1 MRCRLWMLLGVSGLA
16 GALLVGEARAQ
27 EKKQPPPVPKKL
39 EPKKESKPKD
49 ATAPGAEAQT
59 PQIPIGW
66 GTPYSAGPPAYGWG
80 YGWGNPW
87 QPTWGGQGAY
97 NFQPYY
103 EPTVIPVQTKVV
115 YFVHP
120 PHPFVSVHQLPGGSK
135 HSGPQSAAR
144 SVPVPP
150 GVR

>member
-1 MRCRLWMLLGVSGLA
+1 MLAAVLCVSSWFA
-16 GALLVGEARAQ
+16 NDARAQ
-27 EKKQPPPVPKKL
+27 SLGFNLSIGIPADSARGVAMP
-39 EPKKESKPKD
+39 
-49 ATAPGAEAQT
+49 A

-87 QPTWGGQGAY
+87 QPTWGVQGGY

-103 EPTVIPVQTKVV
+103 EPTVIPTQVKVV

-120 PHPFVSVHQLPGGSK
+120 PYPFVPVHQLPGSYGHPWSQ
-135 HSGPQSAAR
+135 GATR

-150 GVR
+150 GIR